1 MTMRRNNAGYF
12 IRQGLRGLSSH
23 RFFTFAAIGI
33 IAACLIVTGSVA
45 LVAVNLEYN
54 LNQLMAENEILAY
67 VEENYSEEE
76 TEKVGETLRDVPNVT
91 DCTFV
96 SREDALDSYLDG
108 LEDDTL
114 YTDLPATVLRDR
126 YIIHVEDIAILAST
140 IEQVEAVEGV
150 AKVSAAIDVANGF
163 ITVRNVAAGVALILL
178 GVLLVVSFFIIS
190 NAIKM
195 ATINRAEEIAIMKIV
210 GATNAF
216 VRWPFVVEGIVLGL
230 TSAIISGLLQFGIY
244 SLLVKAVSGFS
255 YVQLI
260 TLLPYRQLALLVSL
274 AYLGIGLL
282 VGVFGSLITIRK
294 FLRV

>member
-54 LNQLMAENEILAY
+54 LNQLRAENEILAY
-67 VEENYSEEE
+67 VEEEYSEEE

-230 TSAIISGLLQFGIY
+230 TSAIIAGLLQFGIY

>member
-67 VEENYSEEE
+67 VEEDYSEEE

-230 TSAIISGLLQFGIY
+230 TSAIIAGLLQFGIY

>member
-1 MTMRRNNAGYF
+1 M
-12 IRQGLRGLSSH
+12 
-23 RFFTFAAIGI
+23 
-33 IAACLIVTGSVA
+33 
-45 LVAVNLEYN
+45 AVNLEYN

-126 YIIHVEDIAILAST
+126 YLIHVEDIAILAST

-195 ATINRAEEIAIMKIV
+195 VTINRAEEIAIMKIV

-230 TSAIISGLLQFGIY
+230 TSAIIAGLLQFGIY

>member
-1 MTMRRNNAGYF
+1 
-12 IRQGLRGLSSH
+12 
-23 RFFTFAAIGI
+23 
-33 IAACLIVTGSVA
+33 
-45 LVAVNLEYN
+45 
-54 LNQLMAENEILAY
+54 
-67 VEENYSEEE
+67 
-76 TEKVGETLRDVPNVT
+76 
-91 DCTFV
+91 
-96 SREDALDSYLDG
+96 
-108 LEDDTL
+108 
-114 YTDLPATVLRDR
+114 
-126 YIIHVEDIAILAST
+126 
-140 IEQVEAVEGV
+140 
-150 AKVSAAIDVANGF
+150 
-163 ITVRNVAAGVALILL
+163 VRNVAAGVALILL

-195 ATINRAEEIAIMKIV
+195 ATINRAEGIAIMKIV

-230 TSAIISGLLQFGIY
+230 TSAIIAGLLQFGIY